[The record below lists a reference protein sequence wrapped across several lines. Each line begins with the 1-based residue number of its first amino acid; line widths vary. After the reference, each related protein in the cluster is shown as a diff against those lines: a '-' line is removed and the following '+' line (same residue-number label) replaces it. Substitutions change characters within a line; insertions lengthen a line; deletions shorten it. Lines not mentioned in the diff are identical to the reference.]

1 MLRTVLLWITV
12 GCCAPAWAAPADQPF
27 EAYARFVRGIYAQ
40 WYLPGANDFAAQ
52 SQALV
57 GPLQQLCTADAAT
70 EPEALAR
77 AQQQWLRTVSAWE
90 RFSAVRGGAL
100 LARRSPRS
108 LDFMPTRPE
117 AIAEAVRTVAP
128 DATTLESTT
137 APAKGLP
144 ALEWLLWPGKLRA
157 HTPACHY
164 AEQLASDILAEAEA
178 LQTAY
183 AAALQAGWDDQ
194 EAEYAMYEFLNL
206 WNGALQKLW
215 REDIDRTLQKLNAG
229 RFATFNRNASGH
241 AAQAWAI
248 HWQAVRSLAIGSA
261 SGADVPSV
269 HAYLLAQNHAPQA
282 ELLLQAVAHVDQA
295 MDRLLASRAPTAASV
310 PLHQLITALK
320 ALQHCTEKDLGPA
333 LQFTISFFDEDGD

>member
-1 MLRTVLLWITV
+1 MLRTLLLWITV
-12 GCCAPAWAAPADQPF
+12 GCTAPAWAAPADQPF
-27 EAYARFVRGIYAQ
+27 EAYAHFVRGIYAQ
-40 WYLPGANDFAAQ
+40 WYVPGADDFAMQ

-57 GPLQQLCTADAAT
+57 GPLQQLCAADAAT
-70 EPEALAR
+70 EPEALVR
-77 AQQQWLRTVSAWE
+77 AQQQWLRTVSTWE
-90 RFSAVRGGAL
+90 YFSAVRGGAL

-128 DATTLESTT
+128 DATTLETIS

-164 AEQLASDILAEAEA
+164 AEQLGSDILAEARA
-178 LQTAY
+178 LQSAY
-183 AAALQAGWDDQ
+183 TAALQAGWDDQ

-215 REDIDRTLQKLNAG
+215 REDIDRTLQKINTG
-229 RFATFNRNASGH
+229 RFATFNRSASGH

-248 HWQAVRSLAIGSA
+248 HWQALRSLAIGSA
-261 SGADVPSV
+261 AATQAPSV
-269 HAYLLAQNHAPQA
+269 HGYLLANDHAPQA
-282 ELLLQAVAHVDQA
+282 VLLQHAVAEVDHA
-295 MDRLLASRAPTAASV
+295 MERLLASRDPAAASV
-310 PLHQLITALK
+310 PQRQLITALK
-320 ALQHCTEKDLGPA
+320 ELQHFAEKDLGPA